1 MGSETRSTARGF
13 VRSLNILLK
22 FARLY
27 EFGHVR
33 TAAQFETTWKELRQA
48 LDESGDTGLLL
59 GASGNQI
66 LLDGVP
72 LGTAA
77 GERSFAQLLTSSGI
91 ASIHFSPALQQGQ
104 FARFVRA
111 FPSGNA
117 KPSSLAEQ
125 LKSAMAGETAIK
137 INEIRFVAE
146 DGSVAGIKVAAQL
159 TAKVLGSAGDKF
171 RDVFEDP
178 NKLLQLI
185 LAAESNR
192 GLGGSGGGGGGSGP
206 GFGGGGGSG
215 SGSGSS
221 WSGGVGAGGNLWEA
235 GKAAGGSGGGG
246 GTGSGSGGPGGGG
259 EGSGGGS
266 GTGGGPG
273 GGGPGGWGGTGGG
286 GGGTGPGGGTG
297 TGGPGGPGDAG
308 HGGGTGGPGSGGG
321 PGGGWGGPGGTGGG
335 PGGGGP
341 GGGGPGQGGGPGG
354 AGGTGSGGGGA
365 AGGGGTAAE
374 PGKWL
379 TATAFVRGG
388 ILGGVPGVPGMPG
401 AAGAG
406 GVGSGAYQVAE
417 EDVRSMIGL
426 FAQLGKSR
434 KDPEHR
440 MDAATFQSRLSTLPV
455 RAQFTLQQALAGLA
469 AQAPTDKPD
478 KPMLLKLAE
487 HVAIR
492 FALDS
497 YERGE
502 LRVNAVKQLLDRMNA
517 EIEALRKIL
526 GSQEEMMASAGI
538 QVQSYTEL
546 LDQEFWSQVPEENKK
561 EVLTSDEAWCVPP
574 RNVRGFLEEM
584 LRRGE
589 LKTVNEILTKYAA
602 CVALDAPEA
611 RRTTAIGLSDLA
623 EFYGSGDG
631 SALIDVI
638 QRLGNQLSVEREPD
652 LQTLVG
658 AAFVRMSQEAGSKKF
673 YPAMQ
678 QALASLD
685 GVEALRPGSTSN
697 LRQRIGAEERLPE
710 FVEDALRTGQVP
722 DGMLDILTLMP
733 KASLNYVTHRFANC
747 GFREDC
753 ELLGQIVTGLGE
765 DAVQR
770 LVETL
775 QTAPATEAVEVI
787 GLLSQISPE
796 SVQRV
801 LPNRLAQWPRS
812 SHDRA
817 VRQLSSAPAE
827 QRGNLLVT
835 LYDSLDPLIR
845 PLALDEMG
853 MSGRLE
859 VIPRLLELIRD
870 DSAPGFTRI
879 KAIEAAGRLRASAA
893 SASLQQILEAKQVW
907 RWAYHAELRIA
918 AAQTLQKIEPT
929 LGMEKIAASGL
940 DRKDL
945 VLEPSDPEA
954 NTAVIRQRRYARLKL
969 SKNVVAVT
977 SNLRENIRLTI
988 PELNLGGGI
997 GAADRHLAPGS
1008 LLTLK
1013 LSHGV
1018 RNIRAQAIVRGAR
1031 PQAMAFEFVDMELD
1045 ERSRL
1050 RKLLLEL
1057 GGLPQPANVSNRS
1070 RRQGR
1075 IALTR

>member
-1 MGSETRSTARGF
+1 MAGDTRQSARAF

-33 TAAQFETTWKELRQA
+33 TMAQFETAWQELHSA
-48 LDESGDTGLLL
+48 LQESRDTGLLL

-72 LGTAA
+72 LGAA
-77 GERSFAQLLTSSGI
+77 AAEKSFAQLLTSSGI
-91 ASIHFSPALQQGQ
+91 ASIHFAPNLTQPQ

-125 LKSAMAGETAIK
+125 LKTAMAGDPSIR

-159 TAKVLGSAGDKF
+159 TSKVLGAQGDKF
-171 RDVFEDP
+171 REIFEDP
-178 NKLLQLI
+178 QKLLQLI

-192 GLGGSGGGGGGSGP
+192 GGSGGGGGGLGFGP
-206 GFGGGGGSG
+206 GGGGGGTGG
-215 SGSGSS
+215 SGAAS
-221 WSGGVGAGGNLWEA
+221 WSGGTGGAGSLWEA
-235 GKAAGGSGGGG
+235 GKPGTATGGGPGGGGAGGG
-246 GTGSGSGGPGGGG
+246 GTGAGGPGGRGGDGSGSGGPGGGG
-259 EGSGGGS
+259 SGGPGGGTGGSGFGGGS
-266 GTGGGPG
+266 GTGGSGGVG
-273 GGGPGGWGGTGGG
+273 GG
-286 GGGTGPGGGTG
+286 
-297 TGGPGGPGDAG
+297 
-308 HGGGTGGPGSGGG
+308 SGA
-321 PGGGWGGPGGTGGG
+321 T
-335 PGGGGP
+335 
-341 GGGGPGQGGGPGG
+341 
-354 AGGTGSGGGGA
+354 S
-365 AGGGGTAAE
+365 E

-379 TATAFVRGG
+379 AATAMLKGG
-388 ILGGVPGVPGMPG
+388 VLGGVPGV
-401 AAGAG
+401 AG
-406 GVGSGAYQVAE
+406 GAPGTGGSFGVAE
-417 EDVRSMIGL
+417 DDVRAMIGL
-426 FAQLGKSR
+426 FAQLGKAR
-434 KDPEHR
+434 KDPDSR
-440 MDAATFQSRLSTLPV
+440 MDAAAFQSRLSTLPV
-455 RAQFTLQQALAGLA
+455 RAQVTLQQALAGLA
-469 AQAPTDKPD
+469 AQAPNDKPD

-526 GSQEEMMASAGI
+526 GQQEETMAQAGL
-538 QVQSYTEL
+538 QMQSYTEL
-546 LDQEFWSQVPEENKK
+546 LDQEFWLNVPEENKK

-589 LKTVNEILTKYAA
+589 LKTVNEILLKYAA
-602 CVALDAPEA
+602 CISLEAPEA

-631 SALIDVI
+631 SSLIDVI
-638 QRLGNQLSVEREPD
+638 RRLGNQLGIERESD

-658 AAFVRMSQEAGSKKF
+658 AAFVRMSQEAGSKRF

-685 GVEALRPGSTSN
+685 SVEALRPGSTTN
-697 LRQRIGAEERLPE
+697 IRQRIGMEERLPE
-710 FVEDALRTGQVP
+710 FIEDAMRAGHPQ
-722 DGMLDILTLMP
+722 DGLLDILGLMP
-733 KASLNYVTHRFANC
+733 KASLHYITNRFANC

-753 ELLGQIVTGLGE
+753 ELLGEMVRGLGE
-765 DAVQR
+765 EAVHR
-770 LVETL
+770 LVDTL
-775 QTAPATEAVEVI
+775 QTAPATEATEVI
-787 GLLSQISPE
+787 GLLSQLSPE
-796 SVQRV
+796 AVEQS
-801 LPNRLAQWPRS
+801 LPNRLAQWPRT

-817 VRQLSSAPAE
+817 VRQLSSTPPE
-827 QRGNLLVT
+827 QRALLLVSM
-835 LYDSLDPLIR
+835 YASLDPLIR

-853 MSGRLE
+853 MSGRTE
-859 VIPRLLELIRD
+859 CIPLLLDLIRD
-870 DSAPGFTRI
+870 DTTPGFTRI

-893 SASLQQILEAKQVW
+893 SGMLQLLLESKQVW
-907 RWAYHAELRIA
+907 RWAYSTELRIA
-918 AAQTLQKIEPT
+918 AAQALQKVEPA
-929 LGMEKIAASGL
+929 LAIEKIMASGL
-940 DRKDL
+940 DRKEL
-945 VLEPSDPEA
+945 VLEPMDPEP
-954 NTAVIRQRRYARLKL
+954 NVSVTRQRRYARLKL
-969 SKNVVAVT
+969 TKHVAAIT
-977 SNLRENIRLTI
+977 TNLRENLRLTVA
-988 PELNLGGGI
+988 ELNMGGGL
-997 GAADRHLAPGS
+997 GASDRHLAPGS

-1013 LSHGV
+1013 FSHGV
-1018 RNIRAQAIVRGAR
+1018 RSIRAQAIVRGAR

-1057 GGLPQPANVSNRS
+1057 GGLPQPSNVVNRS
-1070 RRQGR
+1070 KRPGR
-1075 IALTR
+1075 IAVLK

>member
-1 MGSETRSTARGF
+1 MSGETRSSARAF

-27 EFGHVR
+27 EFGHAR
-33 TAAQFETTWKELRQA
+33 TMAQFETAWQELRKA

-59 GASGNQI
+59 GASGTQI

-72 LGTAA
+72 LGSAA
-77 GERSFAQLLTSSGI
+77 GERSFALLLTSSGI
-91 ASIHFSPALQQGQ
+91 ASIHFSPNLQQGQ

-125 LKSAMAGETAIK
+125 LKAALAGETGIR

-146 DGSVAGIKVAAQL
+146 DSSTAGFKVAAQL
-159 TAKVLGSAGDKF
+159 TAKALGASSDKM
-171 RDVFEDP
+171 RDIFEDP

-192 GLGGSGGGGGGSGP
+192 GNSGGGGGTGP
-206 GFGGGGGSG
+206 GFGGGPGGAGGSG
-215 SGSGSS
+215 GGSGSS
-221 WSGGVGAGGNLWEA
+221 WTGGTGSGGSLWEA
-235 GKAAGGSGGGG
+235 GKAAGGSGG
-246 GTGSGSGGPGGGG
+246 TGSGVAAAGSGAAS
-259 EGSGGGS
+259 SGGGS
-266 GTGGGPG
+266 SAGTAGAGAAGGTGTLTEPGKWMAASAMLRG
-273 GGGPGGWGGTGGG
+273 GGGPGG
-286 GGGTGPGGGTG
+286 P
-297 TGGPGGPGDAG
+297 
-308 HGGGTGGPGSGGG
+308 SGL
-321 PGGGWGGPGGTGGG
+321 
-335 PGGGGP
+335 
-341 GGGGPGQGGGPGG
+341 
-354 AGGTGSGGGGA
+354 AGGA
-365 AGGGGTAAE
+365 ANFG
-374 PGKWL
+374 
-379 TATAFVRGG
+379 
-388 ILGGVPGVPGMPG
+388 
-401 AAGAG
+401 
-406 GVGSGAYQVAE
+406 VAE
-417 EDVRSMIGL
+417 EEVRSMIGL
-426 FAQLGKSR
+426 FAQLGRSR
-434 KDPEHR
+434 KDPEKA
-440 MDAATFQSRLSTLPV
+440 MDAATFQSRLSSLPV
-455 RAQFTLQQALAGLA
+455 RAQYTLQQALAGLA
-469 AQAPTDKPD
+469 TQAPTDKPD

-497 YERGE
+497 YEKGE
-502 LRVNAVKQLLDRMNA
+502 LRVNAVKQMLDRMNA

-538 QVQSYTEL
+538 QVQAYTEL

-589 LKTVNEILTKYAA
+589 LKTVNEILLKYAA
-602 CVALDAPEA
+602 CIRLEASEA

-638 QRLGNQLSVEREPD
+638 KSLGAQLAIERETD
-652 LQTLVG
+652 LQTLIG
-658 AAFVRMSQEAGSKKF
+658 AAFVRMSQEAGSKRF

-685 GVEALRPGSTSN
+685 GVEAMRPGSTGN
-697 LRQRIGAEERLPE
+697 LRQRIGFEERLPE
-710 FVEDALRTGQVP
+710 FVEDAMRTSQLP
-722 DGMLDILTLMP
+722 DGMLEILGLMP
-733 KASLNYVTHRFANC
+733 KASLQYVTHRFANC

-753 ELLGQIVTGLGE
+753 ELLGNITQGLGE
-765 DAVQR
+765 EAVSR
-770 LVETL
+770 LVEIL
-775 QTAPATEAVEVI
+775 QNAPANEAAEVI
-787 GLLSQISPE
+787 GLLSQLSVE
-796 SVQRV
+796 SVERI
-801 LPNRLAQWPRS
+801 LPQRLAQWPRT

-827 QRGNLLVT
+827 QRARLLVM

-859 VIPRLLELIRD
+859 CIPKLVELIQS
-870 DSAPGFTRI
+870 DSTPGFTRV
-879 KAIEAAGRLRASAA
+879 KAIEATGRLRASAA
-893 SASLQQILEAKQVW
+893 STVLQLILEAKQVW
-907 RWAYHAELRIA
+907 RFSYPSELRIA
-918 AAQTLQKIEPT
+918 AAQALQKIEPT
-929 LGMEKIAASGL
+929 TGMEKIAASGL
-940 DRKDL
+940 DRKEL
-945 VLEPSDPEA
+945 VLEPTDQESNAP
-954 NTAVIRQRRYARLKL
+954 VIRQRRYARLKL
-969 SKNVVAVT
+969 TKNVVAVT
-977 SNLRENIRLTI
+977 TNLREDMRLSI

-997 GAADRHLAPGS
+997 GSASRHLAPGS
-1008 LLTLK
+1008 LLTMKISL
-1013 LSHGV
+1013 GV

-1031 PQAMAFEFVDMELD
+1031 PQAMAFEFVDMDLD

-1050 RKLLLEL
+1050 RKMLLEL
-1057 GGLPQPANVSNRS
+1057 GGLPQPSNVTNRS

-1075 IALTR
+1075 VFHR

>member
-1 MGSETRSTARGF
+1 MAGDTRQSARAF

-33 TAAQFETTWKELRQA
+33 TMAQFETAWQELHAA
-48 LDESGDTGLLL
+48 LQESRDTGLLL

-72 LGTAA
+72 LGAA
-77 GERSFAQLLTSSGI
+77 AAEKSFAQLLTSSGI
-91 ASIHFSPALQQGQ
+91 ASIHFAPNLNQPQ

-117 KPSSLAEQ
+117 KPNSLAEQ
-125 LKSAMAGETAIK
+125 LKSAMAGDPSIR

-146 DGSVAGIKVAAQL
+146 DGSIAGIKVAAQL
-159 TAKVLGSAGDKF
+159 TSKVLGAQGDKF
-171 RDVFEDP
+171 REIFEDP
-178 NKLLQLI
+178 QKLLQLI

-192 GLGGSGGGGGGSGP
+192 GGSGGGGGGL
-206 GFGGGGGSG
+206 GFG
-215 SGSGSS
+215 
-221 WSGGVGAGGNLWEA
+221 
-235 GKAAGGSGGGG
+235 
-246 GTGSGSGGPGGGG
+246 P
-259 EGSGGGS
+259 
-266 GTGGGPG
+266 
-273 GGGPGGWGGTGGG
+273 GGG
-286 GGGTGPGGGTG
+286 GGGTGGSG
-297 TGGPGGPGDAG
+297 AASWS
-308 HGGGTGGPGSGGG
+308 GGTGGAGSLWEAGKPGTA
-321 PGGGWGGPGGTGGG
+321 TGGG

-341 GGGGPGQGGGPGG
+341 GGGGGTGVGGPGGGGDGSGSGGPGSGGGAGGSGGPGGSGGSGGGPGG
-354 AGGTGSGGGGA
+354 GG
-365 AGGGGTAAE
+365 AGGGGGTGGSGGVGGGSGATSE

-379 TATAFVRGG
+379 AATAMLKGG
-388 ILGGVPGVPGMPG
+388 VLGGVPGVAGG
-401 AAGAG
+401 APGAG
-406 GVGSGAYQVAE
+406 GAYGVAE
-417 EDVRSMIGL
+417 DDVRSMIGL
-426 FAQLGKSR
+426 FAQLGKAR
-434 KDPEHR
+434 KDPDSR
-440 MDAATFQSRLSTLPV
+440 MDAAAFQSRLSTLPV
-455 RAQFTLQQALAGLA
+455 RAQVTLQQALAGLA
-469 AQAPTDKPD
+469 AQAPNDKPD

-526 GSQEEMMASAGI
+526 GQQEETMSQAGL
-538 QVQSYTEL
+538 QMQSYTEL
-546 LDQEFWSQVPEENKK
+546 LDQEFWLNVPEENKK

-589 LKTVNEILTKYAA
+589 LKTVNEILLKYAA
-602 CVALDAPEA
+602 CISLEAPEA

-638 QRLGNQLSVEREPD
+638 QRLGNQLGVERESD

-658 AAFVRMSQEAGSKKF
+658 AAFVRMSQEAGSKRF

-685 GVEALRPGSTSN
+685 SVETLRPGSTTN
-697 LRQRIGAEERLPE
+697 IRQRIGMEERLPE
-710 FVEDALRTGQVP
+710 FIEDAMRAGHPQ
-722 DGMLDILTLMP
+722 DGLLDILGLMP
-733 KASLNYVTHRFANC
+733 KASLHYITNRYANC
-747 GFREDC
+747 GFKEDC
-753 ELLGQIVTGLGE
+753 ELLGEMVRGLGE
-765 DAVQR
+765 EAIHR
-770 LVETL
+770 LVETM
-775 QTAPATEAVEVI
+775 QTAPATEATEVI
-787 GLLSQISPE
+787 GLLSLLSPE
-796 SVQRV
+796 SVEQS
-801 LPNRLAQWPRS
+801 LPTRLAQWPRT

-817 VRQLSSAPAE
+817 VRQLSSTPPE
-827 QRGNLLVT
+827 QRALL
-835 LYDSLDPLIR
+835 LGAMYASLDPLIR

-853 MSGRLE
+853 MSGRTE
-859 VIPRLLELIRD
+859 CIPLLLDLIRD
-870 DSAPGFTRI
+870 DSMPGFTRI

-893 SASLQQILEAKQVW
+893 SGMLQLFLESKQVW
-907 RWAYHAELRIA
+907 RWAYHTELRIA
-918 AAQTLQKIEPT
+918 AAQALQKVEPA
-929 LGMEKIAASGL
+929 LAIEKIMASGL
-940 DRKDL
+940 DRKEL
-945 VLEPSDPEA
+945 VLEPTDPEP
-954 NTAVIRQRRYARLKL
+954 NVAVTRQRRYARLKL
-969 SKNVVAVT
+969 TKHVPAIT
-977 SNLRENIRLTI
+977 TNLRENLRLTVA
-988 PELNLGGGI
+988 ELNMGGGL

-1013 LSHGV
+1013 FSHGV
-1018 RNIRAQAIVRGAR
+1018 RSIRAQAIVRGAR

-1057 GGLPQPANVSNRS
+1057 GGLPQPSNVVNRTK
-1070 RRQGR
+1070 RPGR
-1075 IALTR
+1075 IAIMK